1 MDIIGKW
8 RVCAMRRMGEN
19 GLEWAPAETLLEE
32 AKAEQ
37 DKDSIMLLNAL
48 YVFEPDG
55 RVITAMKLPEG
66 VSREE
71 IEQAVAA
78 GQIELY
84 GEDRFTTGETQEW
97 KLEDG
102 KLMYDTGI
110 SGEVLGEPVSSWV
123 EIEEVDGAIELPL
136 MRLIRAE

>member
-8 RVCAMRRMGEN
+8 RVGAMRRLGEN

-37 DKDSIMLLNAL
+37 DKDSIMLLDAL

-84 GEDRFTTGETQEW
+84 GEDRFTTGETQAW
-97 KLEDG
+97 KLE
-102 KLMYDTGI
+102 
-110 SGEVLGEPVSSWV
+110 V
-123 EIEEVDGAIELPL
+123 EEVDGAIELPL
-136 MRLIRAE
+136 SRLVRAE